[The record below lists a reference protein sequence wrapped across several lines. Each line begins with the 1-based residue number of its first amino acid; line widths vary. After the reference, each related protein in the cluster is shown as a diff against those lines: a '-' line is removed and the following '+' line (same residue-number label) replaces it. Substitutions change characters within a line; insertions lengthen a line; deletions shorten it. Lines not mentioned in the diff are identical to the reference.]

1 MLIVGLLILNVFLKK
16 VNNKEKHM
24 PHPLDTQDFHS
35 MITESPAQFATGF
48 SLAKDAR
55 VEGTF
60 TGICVSGMG
69 GSALPVDVL
78 RILLNDVAK
87 RHQVVVPALYQNR
100 NYGMPQG
107 IPTNTLYILSSYS
120 GKTEETL
127 ETLEEVI
134 AAGLP
139 AIGMSAGGV
148 LEARCK
154 EAGIPHIKLP
164 IPSEGF
170 QPRMGTGFFISALL
184 EICINHGMLPDIRE
198 EVLHDASL
206 VASQI
211 EEIEKEGEALSQKV
225 VGKTPVIYAPDQLRG
240 LAMVWKIK
248 MNENAK
254 TPAFWNYFPELNH
267 NEMVGFTLP
276 QGAFLVIMLRDREDH
291 PRNQKRFA
299 LTAELLREKGVEV
312 EILDIKGES
321 VFNRVLMSIALG
333 DFTSYFLAL
342 AYGQD
347 PTPVDMVEKFKKLLV

>member
-1 MLIVGLLILNVFLKK
+1 
-16 VNNKEKHM
+16 M
-24 PHPLDTQDFHS
+24 PHPLDTHDFHS
-35 MITESPAQFATGF
+35 MITESPDQFAAGF
-48 SLAKDAR
+48 ALAREVR
-55 VEGTF
+55 VEGKF
-60 TGICVSGMG
+60 TSVCVSGMG
-69 GSALPVDVL
+69 GSALPVDIL

-87 RHQVVVPALYQNR
+87 RHEVSVPVLYQNR

-107 IPTNTLYILSSYS
+107 IPADTLYILSSYS
-120 GKTEETL
+120 GNTEETL
-127 ETLEEVI
+127 ETLEAVVE
-134 AAGLP
+134 AGLP
-139 AIGMSAGGV
+139 AIGMSAGGA
-148 LEARCK
+148 LEVRCK

-170 QPRMGTGFFISALL
+170 QPRMGTGFFIAALL
-184 EICINHGMLPDIRE
+184 EIFINHDMLPDIRE
-198 EVLHDASL
+198 EVLHDAAL
-206 VASQI
+206 VKAQLG
-211 EEIEKEGEALSQKV
+211 EIEKEGEALSKRV
-225 VGKTPVIYAPDQLRG
+225 AGKTPVIYAPDQLRG

-248 MNENAK
+248 LNENAK

-276 QGAFLVIMLRDREDH
+276 QGAFFVIMLRDHEDH

-312 EILDIKGES
+312 EILDTKGES

-347 PTPVDMVEKFKKLLV
+347 PTPVDMVEEFKKRLTV